1 MADPLVP
8 PGETSEVRAR
18 RALVL
23 APHFDD
29 DVFGCGGLIANLV
42 DGGARVRVVFL
53 TDSAGGDELPDAG
66 PDYARRRREEATRAL
81 AILGVTD
88 IGFADL
94 PDGDLENHVERC
106 ADAIRAELLDERPDL
121 LLSVGPL
128 EVTRDHRAAFASLHA
143 VFTGLRGGTP
153 LDDVAAGLRI
163 LLYDVNHTGYVDLLV
178 DVGDQLE
185 RIEKAVRCHASQLE
199 LHDYLGA
206 AVGIR
211 RWRTYSLPPAVT
223 AAEGFRELTAR
234 DLTARSLA
242 GAIDWLGGAPRL
254 TAITDGP
261 LVSVIV
267 RTRDRHELLAEA
279 LASLARQSWRRTEVV
294 LVNDGGVP
302 PSIDD
307 DYPLDV
313 VRVDLE
319 PSRGRAG
326 AANAG
331 IAAAHGDWISFLDD
345 DDLAEPEHLET
356 LVGVARAAGVRVAY
370 TDAAVSIHELDPDQ
384 GWREV
389 ERRLPYS
396 RDFDPDLL
404 VLDNYIPFNT
414 VLVDRSLLVEV
425 GPLEESLP
433 FFEDWDLLI
442 RLSER
447 SPFHHLARVTCE
459 YRHFRSGAH
468 HVFGEHP
475 SWRADF
481 LEVKASVIDR
491 HRARIGPD
499 VLARA
504 VGRLREEAVVNA
516 EAAEV
521 RRRELESA
529 RSELSARIDA
539 WHRLNGER
547 EGLTRSLAA
556 TEADRDAHRTHATE
570 LEAELDRVRSEEKR
584 LTDALAAS
592 DERVGRTH
600 AEIEHLNAVI
610 REMQSTTAW
619 RWKRRLNRLLG
630 GS

>member
-1 MADPLVP
+1 MPQPLAP
-8 PGETSEVRAR
+8 PGETRDVRAR

-29 DVFGCGGLIANLV
+29 DVFGCGGLIARLIA
-42 DGGARVRVVFL
+42 DGARVKVVFL
-53 TDSAGGDELPDAG
+53 TDSAGGAELPGAG
-66 PDYARRRREEATRAL
+66 PEYGARRREEATRAL
-81 AILGVTD
+81 AVLGVTD
-88 IGFADL
+88 IEFVDL
-94 PDGDLENHVERC
+94 PDGDLDNHIERC
-106 ADAIRAELLDERPDL
+106 ADAIRQSLLADRPDL

-128 EVTRDHRAAFASLHA
+128 EVTRDHQAAFAALHGT
-143 VFTGLRGGTP
+143 FGRLRGGTP
-153 LDDVAAGLRI
+153 LDDIAAGLRI

-178 DVGDQLE
+178 DVGDQMDRL
-185 RIEKAVRCHASQLE
+185 EKAVRCHASQLE
-199 LHDYLGA
+199 LHDYLSA

-211 RWRTYSLPPAVT
+211 RWRTYSLPPTVT
-223 AAEGFRELTAR
+223 AAEGFREIAPR
-234 DLTARSLA
+234 DLTTRSLA

-254 TAITDGP
+254 AVVADGP
-261 LVSVIV
+261 LVSVVV

-279 LASLARQSWRRTEVV
+279 LASLARQTWRRTEVV
-294 LVNDGGVP
+294 LVNDGGAP
-302 PSIDD
+302 PPVDEG
-307 DYPLDV
+307 YPLDL

-331 IAAAHGDWISFLDD
+331 IAAAHGDWIAFLDD

-370 TDAAVSIHELDPDQ
+370 TDAAVSIRELDPDR

-414 VLVDRSLLVEV
+414 VLVERSLLADA
-425 GPLEESLP
+425 GPLDGDLP
-433 FFEDWDLLI
+433 FFEDWELLI
-442 RLSER
+442 RLAAR

-475 SWRADF
+475 SRRTGF
-481 LEVKASVIDR
+481 LEVKARVIDR
-491 HRARIGPD
+491 HLDRIGAD
-499 VLARA
+499 GLARA

-516 EAAEV
+516 EAAET
-521 RRRELESA
+521 RRRELATVRGELTA
-529 RSELSARIDA
+529 RVDA

-547 EGLTRSLAA
+547 EGLARSLAA
-556 TEADRDAHRTHATE
+556 TEADRDAHRTHAVE
-570 LEAELDRVRSEEKR
+570 LGTELDRVRGEERR
-584 LTDALAAS
+584 LTEALAAS
-592 DERVGRTH
+592 DDHLGRTY

-610 REMQSTTAW
+610 REMKTTATW
-619 RWKRRLNRLLG
+619 RWRRRLHRLLG
-630 GS
+630 RG